1 MVTDYIHQS
10 ARARFVTEDAEFE
23 EAVRKAGEGRVQEAV
38 EALGRSGERVWW
50 AVQVGAGAGAGT
62 HLLYLGADGA
72 GEGGGGRGSA

>member
-23 EAVRKAGEGRVQEAV
+23 EAV